1 MHPKPFPKV
10 FPPEFPLELQ
20 NVILTLLR
28 DLCVQHFPLAQ
39 QPTNN
44 GRPLL
49 LHTHPCD
56 TLVLR
61 TYGATLSLSKSTQSL
76 IAIPLGGLGEFGM
89 NMMALR
95 LGDDIIV
102 IDAGMMFPESEL
114 LGVDLV
120 IPDTTYL
127 KQNRANVRAIVLT
140 HGHEDHIG
148 ALPYILRDLNV
159 PVYGTRFTLALVKKR
174 LAEANLLDSTTLRE
188 VMPGRLIEI
197 GPYEIEFIPV
207 THSTID
213 CVALAVRT
221 PLGVIIHTGDFKI
234 DQTPVGGAPF
244 DLHSFARYGNEG
256 VLALFSDSTNVERP
270 GFTPSERA
278 IVPRIEEL
286 CRSAPRRVILSC
298 FASSIHRIQQVID
311 IASRVGRKI
320 AFVGRSMVD
329 NVEIA
334 HDLEYLRI
342 PDGMVVRPQDI
353 RTFDPRRIIILASG
367 SQAEP
372 MSSLSRI
379 AVDNHRFVSVDESDT
394 VILSARI
401 IPGNEK
407 AIFRM
412 LDHMFRRRALVYY
425 DNNAGTIHVSGH
437 ASQEEQKL
445 VLQLVKPKYFI
456 PVHGEYRHLFRHAAL
471 AHQLGCVSSEILL
484 LENGQT
490 IEFTEDGAR
499 RRDPVTSGRVLVDSG
514 SLEEIEEV
522 VIRDRKHLSEDGVV
536 VPIIAIDKRTGRME
550 TVPEI
555 VTRGMFSDNGTELMA
570 GARDVILKTVEQSNA
585 EEKGD
590 WSVIKEK
597 IRVDLKRYIN
607 KHTSKRPLILP
618 VILEV

>member
-1 MHPKPFPKV
+1 M
-10 FPPEFPLELQ
+10 
-20 NVILTLLR
+20 
-28 DLCVQHFPLAQ
+28 
-39 QPTNN
+39 
-44 GRPLL
+44 
-49 LHTHPCD
+49 
-56 TLVLR
+56 
-61 TYGATLSLSKSTQSL
+61 SKTSQSL
-76 IAIPLGGLGEFGM
+76 TAIPLGGLGEFGM

-95 LGDDIIV
+95 LGDDILV

-120 IPDTTYL
+120 IPDITYL
-127 KQNRANVRAIVLT
+127 KQNRSQVRAIVLT

-148 ALPYILRDLNV
+148 SLPYILKDLNV

-174 LAEANLLDSTTLRE
+174 LDEAGLLDSTTLRE
-188 VMPGRLIEI
+188 VMPGRLVEI
-197 GPYEIEFIPV
+197 GPFEVEFISV
-207 THSTID
+207 THSTVD
-213 CVALAVRT
+213 CVALAIRT
-221 PLGVIIHTGDFKI
+221 PLGVIIHSGDFKI
-234 DQTPVGGAPF
+234 DQTPVDGAPF

-298 FASSIHRIQQVID
+298 FASSVHRIQQVID
-311 IASRVGRKI
+311 IASRVNRKV

-334 HDLEYLRI
+334 HSLELLHI

-353 RTFDPRRIIILASG
+353 RGFDPKRIIILASG

-379 AVDNHRFVSVDESDT
+379 AVDNHRFVSVDENDS

-407 AIFRM
+407 SIFRM

-425 DNNAGTIHVSGH
+425 DNSAGTIHVSGH

-445 VLQLVKPKYFI
+445 LLHLVKPKYFI

-471 AHQLGCVSSEILL
+471 AHQMGSVSQEILL
-484 LENGQT
+484 VEDGQS
-490 IEFTEDGAR
+490 IEFTEDGAY
-499 RRDPVTSGRVLVDSG
+499 RRDPVTAGRVLVDSG

-536 VPIIAIDKRTGRME
+536 VPIIAIDKHTGKME
-550 TVPEI
+550 SHPEI
-555 VTRGMFSDNGTELMA
+555 VTRGLMSDNGNELIA
-570 GARDVILKTVEQSNA
+570 GARLVIMKTVEESNS
-585 EEKGD
+585 EEKSD
-590 WSVIKEK
+590 WGVIKEK

-607 KHTSKRPLILP
+607 KQTSKRPLILP

>member
-1 MHPKPFPKV
+1 LNKSSHT
-10 FPPEFPLELQ
+10 
-20 NVILTLLR
+20 LT
-28 DLCVQHFPLAQ
+28 V
-39 QPTNN
+39 
-44 GRPLL
+44 
-49 LHTHPCD
+49 
-56 TLVLR
+56 V
-61 TYGATLSLSKSTQSL
+61 
-76 IAIPLGGLGEFGM
+76 PLGGLGEFGM

-95 LGDDIIV
+95 TGEDILV

-120 IPDTTYL
+120 IPDITFL
-127 KQNRANVRAIVLT
+127 KQNRSQVRAIVLT

-174 LAEANLLDSTTLRE
+174 LEEAGLLQSTTLRE
-188 VMPGRLIEI
+188 VLPGRKVEI
-197 GPYEIEFIPV
+197 GPYEVEFIAV

-221 PLGVIIHTGDFKI
+221 PVGVIIHTGDFKI

-244 DLHSFARYGNEG
+244 DLHAFARYGNEG

-311 IASRVGRKI
+311 IASRVGRKV

-334 HDLEYLRI
+334 HSLDCLRI

-353 RTFDPRRIIILASG
+353 RGFDPKRIIILASG

-379 AVDNHRFVSVDESDT
+379 AVDNHRFVSVDENDS

-425 DNNAGTIHVSGH
+425 DNSAGTIHVSGH

-445 VLQLVKPKYFI
+445 LLQLVKPKYFI

-471 AHQLGCVSSEILL
+471 AHQIGCVSGEILL
-484 LENGQT
+484 LEDGKT
-490 IEFTEDGAR
+490 IEFTEDGVQ
-499 RRDPVTSGRVLVDSG
+499 RRDPVTAGRVCVDSG

-536 VPIIAIDKRTGRME
+536 VSIIAIDKHTGKME
-550 TVPEI
+550 SQPEI
-555 VTRGMFSDNGTELMA
+555 VTRGLMSDNGQELIA
-570 GARDVILKTVEQSNA
+570 GARAVIVNTVEQSNA
-585 EEKGD
+585 EEKSD
-590 WSVIKEK
+590 WGVIKEK

>member
-1 MHPKPFPKV
+1 
-10 FPPEFPLELQ
+10 
-20 NVILTLLR
+20 
-28 DLCVQHFPLAQ
+28 
-39 QPTNN
+39 
-44 GRPLL
+44 
-49 LHTHPCD
+49 
-56 TLVLR
+56 
-61 TYGATLSLSKSTQSL
+61 LSKTTSKSSHSL
-76 IAIPLGGLGEFGM
+76 TAIPLGGLGEFGM

-120 IPDTTYL
+120 IPDISYL
-127 KQNRANVRAIVLT
+127 KQNRSHVRAIVLT

-174 LAEANLLDSTTLRE
+174 LDEAGLLESTTLRE
-188 VMPGRLIEI
+188 VLPGRLVEI
-197 GPYEIEFIPV
+197 GPYEIEFISV
-207 THSTID
+207 THSTVD
-213 CVALAVRT
+213 CVALAIRT

-234 DQTPVGGAPF
+234 DQTPVDGAPF
-244 DLHSFARYGNEG
+244 DLHTFAKYGSEG

-298 FASSIHRIQQVID
+298 FASSVHRIQQVID
-311 IASRVGRKI
+311 IASRVNRKV

-334 HDLEYLRI
+334 HSLELLRI
-342 PDGMVVRPQDI
+342 PDGIVVRPQDI
-353 RTFDPRRIIILASG
+353 RSFDPRRIIILASG

-379 AVDNHRFVSVDESDT
+379 AVDNHRFVSVDENDS

-407 AIFRM
+407 SIFRM

-425 DNNAGTIHVSGH
+425 DNSAGMIHVSGH
-437 ASQEEQKL
+437 GSQEEEKL
-445 VLQLVKPKYFI
+445 MLQLVKPKYFI

-471 AHQLGCVSSEILL
+471 AHQLGAVSEEILL
-484 LENGQT
+484 VEDGQS
-490 IEFTEDGAR
+490 IEFTEGGAR
-499 RRDPVTSGRVLVDSG
+499 RRDAVTAGRVLVDSG

-536 VPIIAIDKRTGRME
+536 VPIIAIDKHTGKLE
-550 TVPEI
+550 SQPEI
-555 VTRGMFSDNGTELMA
+555 VTRGLMSDNGQELIV
-570 GARDVILKTVEQSNA
+570 GAREVLMKTVSESSA
-585 EEKGD
+585 EENSD
-590 WSVIKEK
+590 WGVIKEK
-597 IRVDLKRYIN
+597 IRVDLKRYIS
-607 KHTSKRPLILP
+607 KQTSKRPLILP
-618 VILEV
+618 VILEI

>member
-1 MHPKPFPKV
+1 
-10 FPPEFPLELQ
+10 
-20 NVILTLLR
+20 
-28 DLCVQHFPLAQ
+28 
-39 QPTNN
+39 
-44 GRPLL
+44 
-49 LHTHPCD
+49 
-56 TLVLR
+56 
-61 TYGATLSLSKSTQSL
+61 LSKASEKSAHKTARSL
-76 IAIPLGGLGEFGM
+76 TAIPLGGLGEFGM
-89 NMMALR
+89 NMMVLR

-120 IPDTTYL
+120 IPDISYL
-127 KQNRANVRAIVLT
+127 KQNRAKVRAIVLT

-159 PVYGTRFTLALVKKR
+159 PLYGTRFTLALVKKR
-174 LAEANLLDSTTLRE
+174 VEEAGLLDSTTLRE
-188 VMPGRLIEI
+188 VLPGRTIEI
-197 GPYEIEFIPV
+197 GPFEIEFISV
-207 THSTID
+207 THSTLD
-213 CVALAVRT
+213 CVALAIRT

-234 DQTPVGGAPF
+234 DQTPVDGASF
-244 DLHSFARYGNEG
+244 DLHALAKYGSEG

-278 IVPRIEEL
+278 VVPRIEEL
-286 CRSAPRRVILSC
+286 SRSAPRRVILSC

-311 IASRVGRKI
+311 IAVRVNRKV
-320 AFVGRSMVD
+320 AFVGRSMID

-334 HDLEYLRI
+334 HSLGLLQI

-353 RTFDPRRIIILASG
+353 RGFDPRRLVILASG

-379 AVDNHRFVSVDESDT
+379 AVDNHRHVSIDENDT

-407 AIFRM
+407 SIFRM

-425 DNNAGTIHVSGH
+425 DNSGGLIHVSGH

-445 VLQLVKPKYFI
+445 ILQLVKPKYFV

-471 AHQLGCVSSEILL
+471 AHQLGAVSEEIFL
-484 LENGQT
+484 LENGQA
-490 IEFTEDGAR
+490 IEFTEEGAQ
-499 RRDPVTSGRVLVDSG
+499 RRDPVTAGRVLVDSG

-536 VPIIAIDKRTGRME
+536 VPIIAIDKHTGKLE
-550 TVPEI
+550 SQPEI
-555 VTRGMFSDNGTELMA
+555 VTRGLMSENGQELLV
-570 GARDVILKTVEQSNA
+570 GAREVLMKTVAESNS
-585 EEKGD
+585 EENSD
-590 WSVIKEK
+590 WGVIKEK

-607 KHTSKRPLILP
+607 KQTSKRPLILP

>member
-1 MHPKPFPKV
+1 MSKP
-10 FPPEFPLELQ
+10 L
-20 NVILTLLR
+20 
-28 DLCVQHFPLAQ
+28 
-39 QPTNN
+39 
-44 GRPLL
+44 
-49 LHTHPCD
+49 
-56 TLVLR
+56 
-61 TYGATLSLSKSTQSL
+61 QSL
-76 IAIPLGGLGEFGM
+76 FAIPLGGLGEFGM

-95 LGDDIIV
+95 YGDDVIV

-120 IPDTTYL
+120 IPDITYL
-127 KQNRANVRAIVLT
+127 KQNRQHVRAIVLT

-174 LAEANLLDSTTLRE
+174 ITEAGLLDSTTLRE
-188 VMPGRLIEI
+188 VIPGRRIEI
-197 GPYEIEFIPV
+197 GPFEIEMIPV

-221 PLGVIIHTGDFKI
+221 PVGVIIHTGDFKI
-234 DQTPVGGAPF
+234 DHTPVGGAGF
-244 DLHSFARYGNEG
+244 DIHTFARYGNEG

-270 GFTPSERA
+270 GITPSERA
-278 IVPRIEEL
+278 VVPRIEEL
-286 CRSAPRRVILSC
+286 ARSAPKRVILSC

-311 IASRVGRKI
+311 IASRVGRKV

-329 NVEIA
+329 NVEIS

-342 PDGMVVRPQDI
+342 PDGMVVRSQDI
-353 RTFDPRRIIILASG
+353 RSFDPRKIIILASG

-379 AVDNHRFVSVDESDT
+379 AVDNHRFVSVDENDT
-394 VILSARI
+394 VILSSRI

-425 DNNAGTIHVSGH
+425 DNSAGVIHVSGH

-471 AHQLGCVSSEILL
+471 AHQLGVVSGEILL
-484 LENGQT
+484 VEDGQN
-490 IEFTEDGAR
+490 IEFTEDGVH
-499 RRDPVTSGRVLVDSG
+499 RRDPVTAGRVLVDSG

-522 VIRDRKHLSEDGVV
+522 VVRERKHLSEDGVV
-536 VPIIAIDKRTGRME
+536 VPIIAIDKHTGKLE
-550 TVPEI
+550 SQPEI
-555 VTRGMFSDNGTELMA
+555 VSRGFMSDNGSDLVA
-570 GARDVILKTVEQSNA
+570 GARDIVLRTINTSNA
-585 EEKGD
+585 EERAD

-597 IRVDLKRYIN
+597 IRVDLKRYIS
-607 KHTSKRPLILP
+607 KQTSKRPLILP

>member
-1 MHPKPFPKV
+1 MRFGDDAS
-10 FPPEFPLELQ
+10 LT
-20 NVILTLLR
+20 NVAL
-28 DLCVQHFPLAQ
+28 
-39 QPTNN
+39 N
-44 GRPLL
+44 
-49 LHTHPCD
+49 
-56 TLVLR
+56 
-61 TYGATLSLSKSTQSL
+61 KSSQSL
-76 IAIPLGGLGEFGM
+76 TVIPLGGLGEFGM

-95 LGDDIIV
+95 FGEDIIV

-120 IPDTTYL
+120 IPDITYL
-127 KQNRANVRAIVLT
+127 KQNRAHVLAIVLT

-174 LAEANLLDSTTLRE
+174 LEEAGLLQSTTLRE
-188 VMPGRLIEI
+188 VLPGRRVEI
-197 GPYEIEFIPV
+197 GPYEVEFISV

-221 PLGVIIHTGDFKI
+221 PVGVIIHTGDFKI
-234 DQTPVGGAPF
+234 DQTPVGGVPF
-244 DLHSFARYGNEG
+244 DLHAFARYGNEG

-334 HDLEYLRI
+334 HSLECLRI

-353 RTFDPRRIIILASG
+353 RGFDPKKIVILASG

-379 AVDNHRFVSVDESDT
+379 AVDNHRFVSVDENDS

-425 DNNAGTIHVSGH
+425 DNSAGTIHVSGH

-445 VLQLVKPKYFI
+445 LLQLVKPKYFI

-471 AHQLGCVSSEILL
+471 AHQIGCVSGEILL
-484 LENGQT
+484 LEDGKT
-490 IEFTEDGAR
+490 IEFTEDGAH
-499 RRDPVTSGRVLVDSG
+499 RRDPVTAGRVCVDSG

-536 VPIIAIDKRTGRME
+536 VSIIAIDKHTGKME
-550 TVPEI
+550 SHPEI
-555 VTRGMFSDNGTELMA
+555 VTRGLMSDNGQELIA
-570 GARDVILKTVEQSNA
+570 GARAVIINTVEQSNA
-585 EEKGD
+585 EEKSD
-590 WSVIKEK
+590 WGVIKEK

>member
-1 MHPKPFPKV
+1 
-10 FPPEFPLELQ
+10 L
-20 NVILTLLR
+20 
-28 DLCVQHFPLAQ
+28 
-39 QPTNN
+39 NN
-44 GRPLL
+44 
-49 LHTHPCD
+49 
-56 TLVLR
+56 
-61 TYGATLSLSKSTQSL
+61 ASLNKSSQSL
-76 IAIPLGGLGEFGM
+76 TVIPLGGLGEFGM

-95 LGDDIIV
+95 FGEDIIV

-120 IPDTTYL
+120 IPDITYL
-127 KQNRANVRAIVLT
+127 KQNRAQVRAIVLT

-174 LAEANLLDSTTLRE
+174 LEEAGLLQSTTLRE
-188 VMPGRLIEI
+188 VLPGRRVEI
-197 GPYEIEFIPV
+197 GPYEVEFISV

-213 CVALAVRT
+213 CVALAIRT
-221 PLGVIIHTGDFKI
+221 PVGVIIHTGDFKI
-234 DQTPVGGAPF
+234 DQTPVGGVPF
-244 DLHSFARYGNEG
+244 DLHAFARYGNEG

-311 IASRVGRKI
+311 IASRVGRKV

-334 HDLEYLRI
+334 HSLECLRI

-353 RTFDPRRIIILASG
+353 RGFDPKRIVILASG

-379 AVDNHRFVSVDESDT
+379 AVDNHRFVSVDENDS

-425 DNNAGTIHVSGH
+425 DNSAGTIHVSGH

-445 VLQLVKPKYFI
+445 LLQLVKPKYFI

-471 AHQLGCVSSEILL
+471 AHQIGCVSGEILV
-484 LENGQT
+484 LEDGKT
-490 IEFTEDGAR
+490 IEFTEDGVH
-499 RRDPVTSGRVLVDSG
+499 RRDPVTAGRVCVDSG

-536 VPIIAIDKRTGRME
+536 VSIIAIDKHTGKME
-550 TVPEI
+550 SHPEI
-555 VTRGMFSDNGTELMA
+555 VTRGLMSDNGQELIA
-570 GARDVILKTVEQSNA
+570 GARAVIINTVEQSNA
-585 EEKGD
+585 EEKSD
-590 WSVIKEK
+590 WGVIKEK

>member
-1 MHPKPFPKV
+1 MSKP
-10 FPPEFPLELQ
+10 
-20 NVILTLLR
+20 
-28 DLCVQHFPLAQ
+28 A
-39 QPTNN
+39 
-44 GRPLL
+44 
-49 LHTHPCD
+49 
-56 TLVLR
+56 
-61 TYGATLSLSKSTQSL
+61 QSL
-76 IAIPLGGLGEFGM
+76 TAIPLGGLGEFGM

-95 LGDDIIV
+95 LGGDIIV

-120 IPDTTYL
+120 IPDITYL
-127 KQNRANVRAIVLT
+127 KQNRANLRAIVLT

-174 LAEANLLDSTTLRE
+174 LEEAGLLESATLRE
-188 VMPGRLIEI
+188 VLPGRLVEI
-197 GPYEIEFIPV
+197 GPYEIEFINV
-207 THSTID
+207 THSTVD
-213 CVALAVRT
+213 CVALAIRT

-234 DQTPVGGAPF
+234 DQTPVDGAPF
-244 DLHSFARYGNEG
+244 DLHAFARYGNEG

-278 IVPRIEEL
+278 VVPRIEEL
-286 CRSAPRRVILSC
+286 ARLAPRRVILSC

-311 IASRVGRKI
+311 IAQRVGRKV

-334 HDLEYLRI
+334 HSLGYLQI

-353 RTFDPRRIIILASG
+353 RSFDPKRLFVLASG

-379 AVDNHRFVSVDESDT
+379 AVDNHRLMSVDENDT

-407 AIFRM
+407 PIFRM

-425 DNNAGTIHVSGH
+425 ENTAGAIHVSGH

-445 VLQLVKPKYFI
+445 ILQLVKPRYFI

-471 AHQLGCVSSEILL
+471 AYQLGSVSGEILI
-484 LENGQT
+484 LEDGQT
-490 IEFTEDGAR
+490 IEFTENAAIR
-499 RRDPVTSGRVLVDSG
+499 REPVTAGRVLVDSG

-522 VIRDRKHLSEDGVV
+522 VIRDRRHLSEDGVV
-536 VPIIAIDKRTGRME
+536 VPIIAIDKHTGRME
-550 TVPEI
+550 SHPEI
-555 VTRGMFSDNGTELMA
+555 VTRGLFSDNGQEFVA
-570 GARDVILKTVEQSNA
+570 GAREIVLKTVEQSNS
-585 EEKGD
+585 EEKTD

-607 KHTSKRPLILP
+607 KQTSKRPLILP

>member
-1 MHPKPFPKV
+1 
-10 FPPEFPLELQ
+10 
-20 NVILTLLR
+20 
-28 DLCVQHFPLAQ
+28 
-39 QPTNN
+39 
-44 GRPLL
+44 
-49 LHTHPCD
+49 
-56 TLVLR
+56 
-61 TYGATLSLSKSTQSL
+61 LSNPAQSL
-76 IAIPLGGLGEFGM
+76 TAIPLGGLGEFGM

-95 LGDDIIV
+95 FGDDILV

-120 IPDTTYL
+120 IPDITYL
-127 KQNRANVRAIVLT
+127 KQNRAHVRAIVLT

-174 LAEANLLDSTTLRE
+174 LDEAGLLQSTTLRE
-188 VMPGRLIEI
+188 VIPGRLVEI
-197 GPYEIEFIPV
+197 GPYEIDFIPV

-244 DLHSFARYGNEG
+244 DLHSFARYGQEG

-270 GFTPSERA
+270 GFTGSERA

-286 CRSAPRRVILSC
+286 CRAAPRRVILSC
-298 FASSIHRIQQVID
+298 FASSIHRMQQVID
-311 IASRVGRKI
+311 VAARVGRKI

-334 HDLEYLRI
+334 HSLNYLRI
-342 PDGMVVRPQDI
+342 PDGMVVRAQDI
-353 RTFDPRRIIILASG
+353 RGFDPKRIVILASG

-379 AVDNHRFVSVDESDT
+379 AVDNHRFVSVDENDT

-425 DNNAGTIHVSGH
+425 DNAGGTIHVSGH
-437 ASQEEQKL
+437 GSQEEQKL
-445 VLQLVKPKYFI
+445 ILQLVKPKYFI

-471 AHQLGCVSSEILL
+471 AYQLGCVSGEILI
-484 LENGQT
+484 LEDGNT
-490 IEFTEDGAR
+490 LEFTEDGAY
-499 RRDPVTSGRVLVDSG
+499 RRDPVTAGRVLVDSG
-514 SLEEIEEV
+514 SLEEIEEAV
-522 VIRDRKHLSEDGVV
+522 VRDRKHLSEDGVV
-536 VPIIAIDKRTGRME
+536 VPIIAIDKHTGRME
-550 TVPEI
+550 SSPEI
-555 VTRGMFSDNGTELMA
+555 VTRGLFSDNGTEFLA

-585 EEKGD
+585 EEKSD

-607 KHTSKRPLILP
+607 KQTSKRPLILP